1 MENIVPPNHC
11 GIGIGK
17 NGEGIAGFFREVAR
31 NFRRID
37 ADRYREYAC
46 CLEVRQ
52 PLFYTS

>member
-1 MENIVPPNHC
+1 
-11 GIGIGK
+11 
-17 NGEGIAGFFREVAR
+17 VAR